1 MSIET
6 ILLFIPVC
14 FALNLTPGPNNLMA
28 LSNGK
33 NHGLKMAVAAGVG
46 RLCAFVILISMAAS
60 GVAII
65 VYSIPTVFDTI
76 KLLGAAYIIYLA
88 IKIWR
93 SDVTNKTENHNVND
107 QKLRTM
113 FNQEFW
119 IAASNPKAILIFTA
133 FFPQFIVQSE
143 AWSTQ
148 FFILGIMFLIL
159 ELGAISVYAVIG
171 IYLNTWFDK
180 PTSKELF
187 NRVSAVILSIAGL
200 MLLFSEQHVVQAL

>member
-6 ILLFIPVC
+6 ILLFIPIC
-14 FALNLTPGPNNLMA
+14 FSLNLTPGPNNLMA
-28 LSNGK
+28 LNNGK

-46 RLCAFVILISMAAS
+46 RLCAFVILIIMAAS
-60 GVAII
+60 GLAII
-65 VYSIPTVFDTI
+65 VYSVPSIFDTI
-76 KLLGAAYIIYLA
+76 KLFGAAYIVYLA

-93 SDVTNKTENHNVND
+93 SDVTNHTESQAVD
-107 QKLRTM
+107 YQELRTM
-113 FNQEFW
+113 FSQEFW

-133 FFPQFIVQSE
+133 FFPQFIVHSD

-171 IYLNTWFDK
+171 MYLKTWFEK
-180 PTSKELF
+180 PTSKALF
-187 NRVSAVILSIAGL
+187 NRVSAVILSVAGL
-200 MLLFSEQHVVQAL
+200 ALLLSEQQVVQV